1 MCQATVYLDGEKI
14 MEDVLLVEPVS
25 DGVRLVKLFEPIR
38 FVPGI
43 LRKIDL
49 MKHQIIL
56 ETPQIAE
63 AEDERAREAENIN
76 TPLD

>member
-1 MCQATVYLDGEKI
+1 MCQAAVYLDGEKI

-25 DGVRLVKLFEPIR
+25 DGVRLVKLFEPVQ

-56 ETPQIAE
+56 ETPQDAE
-63 AEDERAREAENIN
+63 VKNE
-76 TPLD
+76 